1 MFTVS
6 YVHSFVVLTKHTQL
20 TQHTGTTSVQASYE
34 MFRGSGMLLAERIYL
49 SDLIVRLA
57 NGPDN
62 LLFVGQLFNLVR
74 T

>member
-1 MFTVS
+1 
-6 YVHSFVVLTKHTQL
+6 
-20 TQHTGTTSVQASYE
+20 